1 MKARLI
7 LLEGYFKRMSLR
19 EQFLTLLFVLVMLSI
34 WSGNCF
40 KRYGQW
46 ISAKKEASSILQT
59 QQLWLDQADKYSA
72 EAAQAKEQLDTART
86 YTATQLSGQIDKLL
100 RQSQL
105 SNLADID
112 PVRSKEGEI
121 FNEHTIRVRLKR
133 INIKQ
138 LIELNKLLRQQT
150 PYINQQ
156 SMRITANRSKPEE
169 LDVRYEISSL
179 ELIVSA
185 P

>member
-1 MKARLI
+1 MKARLK
-7 LLEGYFKRMSLR
+7 LLEDYFKRMSLR
-19 EQFLTLLFVLVMLSI
+19 EQFLALLFVLVVLSI

-46 ISAKKEASSILQT
+46 MNAQKEASSVLQT
-59 QQLWLDQADKYSA
+59 QQLWLDQADTYSA
-72 EAAQAKEQLDTART
+72 QATLAQERLDTALT
-86 YTATQLSGQIDKLL
+86 FTATQLSGQIDKLL

-112 PVRSKEGEI
+112 PVRSREGEI

-156 SMRITANRSKPEE
+156 SVRIAANRSKPEE
-169 LDVRYEISSL
+169 LDVRYEINSL
-179 ELIVSA
+179 ELIVST

>member
-1 MKARLI
+1 MKARLK
-7 LLEGYFKRMSLR
+7 LFEGYFKRMSLR
-19 EQFLTLLFVLVMLSI
+19 EQCLALLFILVVLSI
-34 WSGNCF
+34 WSGNCL
-40 KRYGQW
+40 KRYSQW
-46 ISAKKEASSILQT
+46 MSAQREASSILQT
-59 QQLWLDQADKYSA
+59 QQLWLDQEEICSA
-72 EAAQAKEQLDTART
+72 EATLAKDKLDTART

-112 PVRSKEGEI
+112 PVRSREGEI

-138 LIELNKLLRQQT
+138 LIELNKMLRQQT

-156 SMRITANRSKPEE
+156 SVRIAANRSKPEE
-169 LDVRYEISSL
+169 LDVRYEINSL

-185 P
+185 R

>member
-1 MKARLI
+1 MKVRLK
-7 LLEGYFKRMSLR
+7 LLEEYFKRMSLR
-19 EQFLTLLFVLVMLSI
+19 EQFLALLFVLVILSI

-40 KRYGQW
+40 KRYSQW
-46 ISAKKEASSILQT
+46 IDAKKETSSILQT
-59 QQLWLDQADKYSA
+59 QQLWLDQADTSSA

-100 RQSQL
+100 RQCQL

-112 PVRSKEGEI
+112 TVRSKEGEI
-121 FNEHTIRVRLKR
+121 FTEHTIRVRLKR